1 MIGARAPPSLSIP
14 SPPRP
19 TTQRSYS
26 SRAGIVGQ
34 RASSGVPG
42 RGVGHHTSRGPSR
55 RESCMKVAVLTAG
68 GVAPGM
74 NAAVRAVAQ
83 KAFSLGWEVVGV
95 EDGFGGILEES
106 FVPIDRT
113 RLGGLMHRG
122 GTFLTSG
129 RSKEVRE
136 EEGQERAARKLE
148 EAGIDGL
155 VVIGGGG
162 SLTSAKALGEA
173 GVGAVGIPATIDN
186 DVPGTELALG
196 VDTAVDTAVGA
207 IDQIRG
213 TAISHNRAHIVK
225 VMGSDSGYLALMSAI
240 AGGAEVVVI
249 PEFETKPEDILRF
262 LEEAY
267 ERGKSHFII
276 VAAEG
281 AGLSAEELQEYI
293 NDAEGTYE
301 ADITAVGH
309 IQSGGDPTS
318 TDRILA
324 ARLGAA
330 AVAALADGDHGTMVG
345 IKGEEV
351 MRVPLEEVVG
361 KERPLDPELYELAK
375 MLAE

>member
-1 MIGARAPPSLSIP
+1 
-14 SPPRP
+14 
-19 TTQRSYS
+19 
-26 SRAGIVGQ
+26 
-34 RASSGVPG
+34 
-42 RGVGHHTSRGPSR
+42 
-55 RESCMKVAVLTAG
+55 MKLAVLTAG

-74 NAAVRAVAQ
+74 NAAVRAAVQ

-106 FVPIDRT
+106 FVPIERS

-129 RSKEVRE
+129 RSKVVRE

-173 GVGAVGIPATIDN
+173 GVDAVGIPATIDN

-196 VDTAVDTAVGA
+196 VDTAVDTAVRA
-207 IDQIRG
+207 IDLIRG
-213 TAISHNRAHIVK
+213 TAISHNRAHIVE
-225 VMGSDSGYLALMSAI
+225 VMGRDSGYLALMSAI
-240 AGGAEVVVI
+240 AGGAEVALI
-249 PEFETKPEDILRF
+249 PEFETEPEEILRL

-267 ERGKSHFII
+267 ERGKSHFVI

-281 AGLSAEELQEYI
+281 AEYSAEDLQGYI
-293 NDAEGTYE
+293 NEAEGTYE
-301 ADITAVGH
+301 ADLTSVGH

-324 ARLGAA
+324 ARLGSA
-330 AVAALADGDHGTMVG
+330 AVDALAEGEPGTMIGVR
-345 IKGEEV
+345 GEET
-351 MRVPLEEVVG
+351 RRIPLDEVVG
-361 KERPLDPELYELAK
+361 KERPLDPGMYELAR
-375 MLAE
+375 MLAGLSED

>member
-1 MIGARAPPSLSIP
+1 
-14 SPPRP
+14 
-19 TTQRSYS
+19 
-26 SRAGIVGQ
+26 
-34 RASSGVPG
+34 
-42 RGVGHHTSRGPSR
+42 
-55 RESCMKVAVLTAG
+55 MKLVVLTAG

-95 EDGFGGILEES
+95 EDGFGGILEER
-106 FVPIDRT
+106 FVPIERS

-173 GVGAVGIPATIDN
+173 GVDAVGIPATIDN
-186 DVPGTELALG
+186 DVPGTELALR
-196 VDTAVDTAVGA
+196 VDTAVRA
-207 IDQIRG
+207 IDLIRG
-213 TAISHNRAHIVK
+213 TAISHNRAHIVE
-225 VMGSDSGYLALMSAI
+225 VMGRDSGYLALMSAI
-240 AGGAEVVVI
+240 AGGAEVALI
-249 PEFETKPEDILRF
+249 PEFETEPEEILR
-262 LEEAY
+262 LLEAY
-267 ERGKSHFII
+267 ELGKSHFVI

-281 AGLSAEELQEYI
+281 AEFSAEDLQGYI
-293 NDAEGTYE
+293 NEAEGTYE
-301 ADITAVGH
+301 ADLTSVGH

-324 ARLGAA
+324 ARLGSA
-330 AVAALADGDHGTMVG
+330 AVDALAEGEPGTMIGVR
-345 IKGEEV
+345 GEET
-351 MRVPLEEVVG
+351 RRIPLDEVVG
-361 KERPLDPELYELAK
+361 KERPLDPGMYELAR
-375 MLAE
+375 MLAGLSED

>member
-1 MIGARAPPSLSIP
+1 
-14 SPPRP
+14 
-19 TTQRSYS
+19 
-26 SRAGIVGQ
+26 
-34 RASSGVPG
+34 VP
-42 RGVGHHTSRGPSR
+42 V
-55 RESCMKVAVLTAG
+55 KIAVLTAG

-83 KAFSLGWEVVGV
+83 AAFSRGWEVVGV
-95 EDGFGGILEES
+95 EGGFEGILEER
-106 FVPIDRT
+106 FHAVDR
-113 RLGGLMHRG
+113 RQLAGLMHRG
-122 GTFLTSG
+122 GTVLGTG

-136 EEGQERAARKLE
+136 AEGQERAVRMLD
-148 EAGIDGL
+148 EAGVEGL

-173 GVGAVGIPATIDN
+173 GVKAVGIPATIDN
-186 DVPGTELALG
+186 DVSGTELALG
-196 VDTAVDTAVGA
+196 VDSAIETAVGA
-207 IDQIRG
+207 IDRIRG
-213 TAISHNRAHIVK
+213 TAISHNRGHIVK

-240 AGGAEVVVI
+240 AGGAEVVVL

-318 TDRILA
+318 ADRILA

-330 AVAALADGDHGTMVG
+330 AVEALADGEHGVMVG
-345 IKGEEV
+345 VSGEEV
-351 MRVPLEEVVG
+351 RRVPLEEVVG
-361 KERPLDPELYELAK
+361 EQRPLDPDLYELAK
-375 MLAE
+375 MLAEMPE